1 MMRGSTKEAGARA
14 VIALGLGIVLVAGG
28 AAGAASGAGTGAAA
42 VSASALAFAP
52 PDRSWTVTMADGTTP
67 ASTGQ
72 LFSGQRVVPG
82 SQVTDAYLIRHGA
95 GVNGSLVVRAR
106 PLSEPNAFEQ
116 ELSVTLSTPGGSVKT
131 ARLADL
137 LRDEDAVEVVSAMPR
152 GEVRLDIAVGL
163 DATATN
169 AMQRDAVR
177 FVFVLTVSGT
187 DVVIPEEPGGPGVPT
202 SPPAVGDAPGGSD
215 GLSRTGVEFVPVLV
229 AGAILAGAGLIAIVG
244 GRRQRRAEEPDE
256 ERPAE

>member
-1 MMRGSTKEAGARA
+1 
-14 VIALGLGIVLVAGG
+14 
-28 AAGAASGAGTGAAA
+28 
-42 VSASALAFAP
+42 
-52 PDRSWTVTMADGTTP
+52 MADGTTP

-116 ELSVTLSTPGGSVKT
+116 ELSVTLSTPGGPVKT

-137 LRDEDAVEVVSAMPR
+137 LRDEDAVEVVAAMPR

-187 DVVIPEEPGGPGVPT
+187 DVVIPEDPGGPGVPT
-202 SPPAVGDAPGGSD
+202 SPPIGAGGSGGSG
-215 GLSRTGVEFVPVLV
+215 GLSSTGVEFVPVLV
-229 AGAILAGAGLIAIVG
+229 AGAILAGTGIAAIIG
-244 GRRQRRAEEPDE
+244 NRRVRRLEDRNCDAAPAPDLD
-256 ERPAE
+256 

>member
-1 MMRGSTKEAGARA
+1 MSAS
-14 VIALGLGIVLVAGG
+14 VA
-28 AAGAASGAGTGAAA
+28 TAAA
-42 VSASALAFAP
+42 ASASAPSLASAP

-116 ELSVTLSTPGGSVKT
+116 ELSVTLSTPGGPVKT

-137 LRDEDAVEVVSAMPR
+137 LRDEDAVEVVAAMPR

-187 DVVIPEEPGGPGVPT
+187 DVVIPEDPGGPGVPT
-202 SPPAVGDAPGGSD
+202 SPPVGAGGSGGSG
-215 GLSRTGVEFVPVLV
+215 GLSSTGVEFVPVLV
-229 AGAILAGAGLIAIVG
+229 AGAILAGAGIAAIIG
-244 GRRQRRAEEPDE
+244 NRRVRRLEDRDRDAAPAPDLD
-256 ERPAE
+256 